1 MKKILSFILLL
12 SFFSCDK
19 DEPDTLSAKYSKQEI
34 FNAVVGTW
42 KFSRLGYDPEFK
54 KIKNVE
60 AKDCSDYDQTFFHRD
75 STMTRTFLEG
85 CHNYEPNRK
94 GNFYIKIGGYHEND
108 NDGTYVVT
116 ENCGIFLAPG
126 LTYMGIL
133 TLYNFTDSTLVFS
146 EVMFTSDK
154 GNNEEYNLYSELKR
168 VK

>member
-1 MKKILSFILLL
+1 MKKILTLILLL

-60 AKDCSDYDQTFFHRD
+60 AKPCTEFDRTIFKKD
-75 STMTRTFLEG
+75 STVFITFLEG
-85 CHNYEPNRK
+85 CNNYVPDEI
-94 GNFYIKIGGYHEND
+94 GEFYIRIGGYREND
-108 NDGTYVVT
+108 TDGTYVVV
-116 ENCGIFLAPG
+116 EHGGVFLYPGKAFQGIR
-126 LTYMGIL
+126 
-133 TLYNFTDSTLVFS
+133 TLHHFTDSTLVFS
-146 EVMFTSDK
+146 DVTYYSENGD
-154 GNNEEYNLYSELKR
+154 EYNMYSELKR

>member
-1 MKKILSFILLL
+1 MKKIFTLILLL

-19 DEPDTLSAKYSKQEI
+19 DEPDILSAKYSKQEI

-60 AKDCSDYDQTFFHRD
+60 AKDCSDYDRTFFYKD

-85 CHNYEPNRK
+85 CHNYVPNEI
-94 GNFYIKIGGYHEND
+94 GNFYIRFGGND
-108 NDGTYVVT
+108 PDGTYLVV
-116 ENCGIFLAPG
+116 EHSGFFLAPG
-126 LTYMGIL
+126 ASYGGGPLL
-133 TLYNFTDSTLVFS
+133 LHSFTDSTLVFG
-146 EVMFTSDK
+146 EVIYYSDN
-154 GNNEEYNLYSELKR
+154 GDEEFHLYSELKR